1 LIQVPTGTAPPI
13 SFSQPESTQTDIGG
27 LGRVFARR
35 LRPMLAIFFGFVGL
49 VLILSLVMPK
59 SYTTTVKLIAGN
71 SGSSLDSSGSTSGT
85 STSAG
90 PNSDIPALNAL
101 LILSGVQ
108 SAETYVELFQ
118 ETPVAEQVIS
128 ALRLNVSPHELLHHL
143 AVKPVTNTS
152 IISLAVTWG
161 NPNGSAQIANEFGNV
176 VVDRE
181 RQLVA
186 SQANTAMGFLN
197 AQLPVAQK
205 TMTDAQTQ
213 LARYETQHHIADI
226 NSQTQTMIQSLAT
239 LDSKIGQVQ
248 ADRQQAQAQFSSTQG
263 QLGRTSST
271 IRGGEEVAQNPV
283 LGQLQSQ
290 LSQVDVQLQTAL
302 QQYTEK
308 HPTVIQLRAQEA
320 QIKREIAQQQATI
333 VANTNTVPNPLY
345 QQLQQQAA
353 QYSTQIAS
361 DSAQLDALHKEEHG
375 LNPQLEG
382 LPAEAQT
389 LTNLQAQAQSAQN
402 VYSALQQK
410 YNNAAIARDTALSDV
425 TITQPADPRYA
436 DIRPNLLLNLAL
448 GIALGAIL
456 AVLGAFVIDYLD
468 NTIKDDREVEE
479 ELALPSLGS
488 IPLVKMRNGTP
499 ELPWVRTMSVEA
511 FLQLVTSIKYAS
523 DTRLSTLV
531 VTSPTQA
538 DGKSTIALNVA
549 LAMGELEPRVL
560 LVDAD
565 LRRASLHMKLR
576 MKNARG
582 LSDILVGRSTFS
594 EVVQSTRYPGLDILT
609 SGTPAPNPI
618 KLLESKRMD
627 DLLREAQERYRCIV
641 IDGTALSVNVD
652 SAVVARK
659 ADGTVLVL
667 SANRT
672 DVRAAKRAL
681 RRMQQ
686 VGVHNVLGYVLNR
699 VVPRKEDYQAYEL
712 RAGTD
717 FEPSEE
723 AMITA

>member
-1 LIQVPTGTAPPI
+1 LIQVPSGAAPPI

-71 SGSSLDSSGSTSGT
+71 SGSSLDSSGSSSGT
-85 STSAG
+85 ATSAG

-128 ALRLNVSPHELLHHL
+128 ALRLNVSPHELLRHL
-143 AVKPVTNTS
+143 VVKPVTNTS
-152 IISLAVTWG
+152 IISLALTWG

-205 TMTDAQTQ
+205 AMTDAQTQ

-248 ADRQQAQAQFSSTQG
+248 ADRQQAQAQLSSTQG
-263 QLGRTSST
+263 QLARTSST

-353 QYSTQIAS
+353 QYSTEIAS
-361 DSAQLDALHKEEHG
+361 DRAQLDALHKEEHG

-402 VYSALQQK
+402 VYGALQQK

-488 IPLVKMRNGTP
+488 IPLVKMRNGAP

-582 LSDILVGRSTFS
+582 LSDILVGRSAFA

>member
-1 LIQVPTGTAPPI
+1 LIQVPTGAAPPI

-71 SGSSLDSSGSTSGT
+71 SGSSLNSSDSTSGG

-128 ALRLNVSPHELLHHL
+128 ALRLSVSPHELLRHL

-248 ADRQQAQAQFSSTQG
+248 ADRQQAQAQLSSTQG

-271 IRGGEEVAQNPV
+271 IRGGQEVAQNPV

-361 DSAQLDALHKEEHG
+361 DTAQLDALHKEEHG

-488 IPLVKMRNGTP
+488 IPLVKMRNGAP

-594 EVVQSTRYPGLDILT
+594 EVLQSTRYPGLDILT

-659 ADGTVLVL
+659 TDGTVLVL

-672 DVRAAKRAL
+672 DVRAAKKAL

>member
-1 LIQVPTGTAPPI
+1 MIQVPAGAAPPI

-49 VLILSLVMPK
+49 VLMLSLIMPK

-71 SGSSLDSSGSTSGT
+71 SGSSMNSGGSSSGSN
-85 STSAG
+85 TSAG

-128 ALRLNVSPHELLHHL
+128 ALRLDVSAHELLRHVV
-143 AVKPVTNTS
+143 VKPVTNTS
-152 IISLAVTWG
+152 IIALAVTWG
-161 NPNGSAQIANEFGNV
+161 NPYASAQIANEFGNV

-248 ADRQQAQAQFSSTQG
+248 ADRQQAQAQLSSTQG
-263 QLGRTSST
+263 QLARTGST

-283 LGQLQSQ
+283 LGQLQTQ

-308 HPTVIQLRAQEA
+308 HPTVIALRNQEA

-361 DSAQLDALHKEEHG
+361 DSAQLIALHREERG

-425 TITQPADPRYA
+425 TITQPADARYA
-436 DIRPNLLLNLAL
+436 EIKPNLLLNLAL
-448 GIALGAIL
+448 GIVLGAIL

-488 IPLVKMRNGTP
+488 IPLVKMRNGAP

-618 KLLESKRMD
+618 KLLGSGRMD
-627 DLLREAQERYRCIV
+627 DLLREAQERYRCVV

-686 VGVHNVLGYVLNR
+686 VGVHNILGYVLNR